1 MESRMGIS
9 CLRDCR
15 GEADMKI
22 LSGGF
27 KTNPFKQVSPRLH
40 KHKENIEAFKFGK
53 STLVIRW
60 MLQKNK
66 GKRNSDGEDEK
77 EEGNDI
83 DDDDEKDGNKECED
97 KNNNKP
103 EMFTWVARERKDLKE
118 LADEVVGQLE
128 TRFANCYPELNHLLH
143 QRLDFGIIFDS
154 LCGEA
159 ETTVPVNKA
168 TLAKVGVY

>member
-1 MESRMGIS
+1 
-9 CLRDCR
+9 
-15 GEADMKI
+15 
-22 LSGGF
+22 
-27 KTNPFKQVSPRLH
+27 
-40 KHKENIEAFKFGK
+40 
-53 STLVIRW
+53 

-83 DDDDEKDGNKECED
+83 DDDDEEDGNKECED
-97 KNNNKP
+97 KNNKP

-118 LADEVVGQLE
+118 LADEIVEQLE
-128 TRFANCYPELNHLLH
+128 TRFANCFSELNHLLQ

-159 ETTVPVNKA
+159 KTTAPVNKV